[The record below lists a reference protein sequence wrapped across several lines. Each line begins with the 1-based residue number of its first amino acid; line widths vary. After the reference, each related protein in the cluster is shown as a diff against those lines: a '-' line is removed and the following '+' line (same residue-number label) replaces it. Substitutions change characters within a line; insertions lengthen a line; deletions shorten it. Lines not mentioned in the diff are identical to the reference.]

1 MSGLDEPVQQLR
13 LSRGHRTMGEAQ
25 IVALAALAWFG
36 AARPVSLHPAPTLVA
51 VALVVVL
58 RRPWL
63 TILLVALLASN
74 LSARAEA
81 QYRPVPARLL
91 SGEVAELVTDPESTS
106 FGERVEVKSA
116 VTGERLRLFA
126 AGAPASAIRSMVA
139 GDVVAIWGRQQPL
152 EPEPWFKAR
161 HLVGSITVERV
172 EHLRGPAWY
181 LRPSGWLRAGVSAG
195 AASLS
200 GEDRALYLGLVIGD
214 DRDQGPA
221 QRARFRAAGLTH
233 LLAVSGQNVAFAL
246 AVVSP
251 LTSRAP
257 PGRRFVLTLIVLA
270 VFAVATRLEPSV
282 LRATATAGVTA
293 LAVVRGRR
301 ASGIRAL
308 GLAVTALIMLD
319 PFLTDSVGFQL
330 SVAASGGILVL
341 GPALAQRLPG
351 PSPVRMA
358 AAVTIAAQLG
368 VSPILIAMFGPV
380 SVVTLPANLLAGW
393 AAGAVMTL
401 GLSVGLL
408 AAVAPSKVAALVQLP
423 TVGLVWWID
432 QVAVWSVRV
441 PAPRLGGLAVFALV
455 AVFVCRWI
463 LAARWPLTATIVLV
477 PIVLLGVAA
486 VPTPPT
492 VASPLDGGGWWY
504 PGDAD
509 SPSVL
514 VVGAEADTRLVDAL
528 VEHRIVAVDLV
539 ILERGDRSTAT
550 LMRSLGDLVAIGT
563 TLAPPRHR
571 VVGATRTLQVIEIV
585 VDDGHVITVV
595 PDGDRLSVSTE
606 LSGQH

>member
-1 MSGLDEPVQQLR
+1 
-13 LSRGHRTMGEAQ
+13 MGEVQ
-25 IVALAALAWFG
+25 VVAMAAAAWIG
-36 AARPVSLHPAPTLVA
+36 AARPIPLHPAPTLVA
-51 VALVVVL
+51 LALAVAL

-63 TILLVALLASN
+63 TILLVGVLASG

-81 QYRPVPARLL
+81 QYRPAPARLL
-91 SGEVAELVTDPESTS
+91 SGEVAQLVTDPVSTG

-126 AGAPASAIRSMVA
+126 TGAQASTIRSIVA
-139 GDVVAIWGRQQPL
+139 GDVVAIWGRQRPL
-152 EPEPWFKAR
+152 ESEPWFKAR
-161 HLVGSITVERV
+161 HLVGSIAVDRV

-246 AVVSP
+246 AVVAP

-257 PGRRFVLTLIVLA
+257 PGRRFVLTLVVLA

-308 GLAVTALIMLD
+308 GLAVTALTLVD

-351 PSPVRMA
+351 PGPVRMA

-408 AAVAPSKVAALVQLP
+408 AAVVPSEVAAVVQLP
-423 TVGLVWWID
+423 TVALVWWID

-455 AVFVCRWI
+455 AVFLCRWI
-463 LAARWPLTATIVLV
+463 LAARWPTAAIVSLV
-477 PIVLLGVAA
+477 PVLLLGVTV
-486 VPTPPT
+486 VPAPPT

-504 PGDAD
+504 PGDVH

-514 VVGAEADTRLVDAL
+514 VVAAEADARLVDAL
-528 VEHRIVAVDLV
+528 VEHRIVSVDLV
-539 ILERGDRSTAT
+539 VLERGSRPTAT
-550 LMRSLGDLVAIGT
+550 LMRSIGNLVAIGT

-585 VDDGHVITVV
+585 AGDGRVLTIV
-595 PDGDRLSVSTE
+595 PDGDRLSITADLE
-606 LSGQH
+606 P